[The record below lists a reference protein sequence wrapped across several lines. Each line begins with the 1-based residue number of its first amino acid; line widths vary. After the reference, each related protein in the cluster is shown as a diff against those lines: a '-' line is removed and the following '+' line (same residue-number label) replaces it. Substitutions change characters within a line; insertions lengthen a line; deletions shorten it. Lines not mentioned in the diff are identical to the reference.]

1 MSRKSNSLLTFIVGA
16 AAGAALGVLF
26 APDKGANIR
35 DRLSFKL
42 DKYKAM
48 LEEMLEDLV
57 NDSDAPV
64 SQAKSKSEKVIVG
77 PSDKQRDRTMANN
90 NQAKSIHVSPSP
102 TPFLSLILSRLTCTC
117 HPAAFFI

>member
-64 SQAKSKSEKVIVG
+64 SQAKSKSEKVI
-77 PSDKQRDRTMANN
+77 SD
-90 NQAKSIHVSPSP
+90 AKLKAEKLLEDVD
-102 TPFLSLILSRLTCTC
+102 SLIG
-117 HPAAFFI
+117 HIKKEEKEEN

>member
-1 MSRKSNSLLTFIVGA
+1 MSGKSNSLFSFLLGA
-16 AAGAALGVLF
+16 ATGAALGVLF

-57 NDSDAPV
+57 DDSEAPI
-64 SQAKSKSEKVIVG
+64 SQAKTKSEKVI
-77 PSDKQRDRTMANN
+77 SD
-90 NQAKSIHVSPSP
+90 AKLKAEKLLEDVD
-102 TPFLSLILSRLTCTC
+102 SLIGHIKNEESQED
-117 HPAAFFI
+117 